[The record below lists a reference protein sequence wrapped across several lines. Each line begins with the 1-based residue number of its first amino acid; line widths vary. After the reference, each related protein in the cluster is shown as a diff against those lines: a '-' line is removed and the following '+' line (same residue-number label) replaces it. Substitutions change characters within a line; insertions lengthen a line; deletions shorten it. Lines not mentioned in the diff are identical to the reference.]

1 MFKTLKSTLPKDADM
16 PDRAFDLAA
25 LEMVLDGTLYDHL
38 PNAFHDENNRSGEY
52 IPIRE
57 RRPSVKY
64 ALCRIVVDES
74 VAMLFSEGHFPD
86 IDCADEA
93 TRETLQ
99 SIIKS
104 ARLNQS
110 MIHAAT
116 LGSIG
121 SVAILMRVLSKRL
134 FFDVM
139 RTATLTPEW
148 NPAEPDKLLKV
159 TEKYK
164 VDPQVLID
172 SGYKVDVTDGPHW
185 FQRIWDDAAET
196 WYLPWPVKVDKPVV
210 RIDKERSVTHSLGF
224 VPIVWIKNLPGGN
237 GTDGACTFTAAI
249 DTSIEIDYQLS
260 QAGRGLKYSSDPTLL
275 IKEPAL
281 GQNGDIIKGAGNA
294 LIVAADGD
302 ARMLEIN
309 GTAAQAVMDY
319 VRMLRELAI
328 ESIHGNRANAD
339 KISAAQSGRAMELMN
354 QSLIWLA
361 DKLRISYGEGA
372 LLELLK
378 MIVAASE
385 KTAIT
390 VDGKRIKLSAEPI
403 SLRWPAWYAPTST
416 DMTSV
421 VNAVKTAKDAGII
434 SQETAVKQV
443 AAAYDIEDTDAEI
456 KQIKAEQAEQAA
468 LLAETAQ
475 VTINA

>member
-1 MFKTLKSTLPKDADM
+1 MFITLKSTLPKDEDM
-16 PDRAFDLAA
+16 PERAFELTA
-25 LEMVLDGTLYDHL
+25 LEAVLNGTLYDHL

-52 IPIRE
+52 IPIRQ

-93 TRETLQ
+93 TRDALQ
-99 SIIKS
+99 AIIKTS
-104 ARLNQS
+104 KLNEA

-116 LGSIG
+116 VGSIG

-148 NPAEPDKLLKV
+148 NPEEPDKLLRV

-164 VDPQVLID
+164 VDPAVLIE
-172 SGYKVDVTDGPHW
+172 SGYSVDETDGPHW
-185 FQRIWDDAAET
+185 FQRVWDGDAET
-196 WYLPWPVKVDKPVV
+196 WFLPWPVKADNPVISVD
-210 RIDKERSVTHSLGF
+210 IERTVTHNLGF

-237 GTDGACTFTAAI
+237 GIDGACTFRAAI

-281 GQNGDIIKGAGNA
+281 GQNGEIIKGAGNA

-328 ESIHGNRANAD
+328 ESIHGNRSNAD
-339 KISAAQSGRAMELMN
+339 KISSAQSGRAMELLN
-354 QSLIWLA
+354 QSLIRLA

-372 LLELLK
+372 LLDLLK
-378 MIVAASE
+378 MIVSASE
-385 KTAIT
+385 KTPIT
-390 VDGKRIKLSAEPI
+390 IDGKRITLSPEPI
-403 SLRWPAWYAPTST
+403 SLRWPAWYAPTSS

-421 VNAVKTAKDAGII
+421 VNAVKTAKDGGII

-443 AAAYDIEDTDAEI
+443 ADAYDIEDTAAEI
-456 KQIKAEQAEQAA
+456 KLIKAEQAEQAA

-475 VTINA
+475 VTINE